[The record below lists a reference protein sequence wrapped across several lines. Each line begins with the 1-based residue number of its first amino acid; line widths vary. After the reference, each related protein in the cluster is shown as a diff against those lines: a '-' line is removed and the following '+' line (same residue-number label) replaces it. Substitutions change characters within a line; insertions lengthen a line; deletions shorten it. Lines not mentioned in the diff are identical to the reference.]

1 MQYELRR
8 NAAVIYVGTRDNC
21 EKMKDVISKYHKS
34 RRRIDTHRA
43 VPKTSVW
50 PRFPLGAEQ
59 PYIDAVL
66 SGVIEYGMKYDH

>member
-43 VPKTSVW
+43 VPKMSVW
-50 PRFPLGAEQ
+50 PRLPLGAEQ

-66 SGVIEYGMKYDH
+66 NGDIEYGMKYVH